1 MSANTLEAIF
11 VQRHKLVE
19 NLIELVC
26 DSAETANN
34 YFSLL
39 IGMRGIGKTHTIALI
54 YHRLKKKEELE
65 DKLLIAWLKEEEWG
79 VSSWLELLIR
89 IFSALETEYP
99 ELYKNKLQE
108 KGESLYQLSA
118 DDATDQA
125 ERMLKEFIGD
135 KTLLLLTENLDEIF
149 KGLGDIGQ
157 KQFRAYLQNYNLIT
171 IIATSQSLFAGVSE
185 KESPFYG
192 FFAPKYLDKLTIEAA
207 TELLRNIAELQKD
220 KELESFIKSPIG
232 KDRIKAIHHL
242 AGGNHRVYVIFSQF
256 LTRNSLD
263 ELVKPVMKTL
273 DELTPYYQARMQWLS
288 PQQRKMIELLCEKS
302 NALPVKE
309 IAKRCFISHQTASG
323 QLKEL
328 RKKGYVTAEAVGRES
343 FYELQEP
350 LMRICLEV
358 KKQRGEPIKL
368 FIDFLRIWYSK
379 KELQERLQQLPEN
392 CLEREYINH
401 ALVFKDDLMKEK
413 EYTAIGALVDEGIEQ
428 LVSGNPER
436 ALELFEE
443 AIKNNDHDST
453 SWYMQGMALAE
464 LERYDEA
471 ISSYNKALEIKPN
484 YDQAWNNRGITLA
497 NLGRF
502 DEAIA
507 SYNKALEFK
516 PDYDQAWNSR
526 GVALDG
532 LRRFDDAI
540 ASYDKAL
547 EIKPDNYEAW
557 YNRGMT
563 LGNLLRFDEAIASYD
578 KALEIKSDVYLTWYN
593 RGVALGNLGRF
604 DEAIASYNKALEI
617 KPDEV
622 DAWNN
627 RGVALDNLGRFDEAI
642 TSFDKALELKSDVF
656 EVWNNRGITLSNL
669 ERFEQAITSYKKAL
683 EFKPDLHQVW
693 SNQGNV
699 LRNLGR
705 FKEAVASYNKALEF
719 KPDFVDAW
727 NNRGVALFD
736 LGRFDEAITSFDKVL
751 EFKPDEVDAWNNRGV
766 VLDNLGR
773 LEEAIASFDKAISL
787 NIKESSAWFNRIEV
801 IFKLNNWEEGFKQ
814 LDDAL
819 NRFVNQTESYTGDTK
834 EYIKIIWD
842 STRDIDV
849 WKSRIE
855 TLVKTYDKHQVVSNL
870 SKGMVDHI
878 PILMSEMVSDKLART
893 WLEIWQSIVGDKLEL
908 SIALRFLKI
917 AVEYKESKGDR
928 RVLMKLAKEEREILE
943 PLVKIQ

>member
-19 NLIELVC
+19 DLIESVC
-26 DSAETANN
+26 HSAETANKH
-34 YFSLL
+34 FRLL

-54 YHRLKKKEELE
+54 YHRLKKREELE

-79 VSSWLELLIR
+79 VSSWLDLLIR
-89 IFSALETEYP
+89 IFSALENEDS
-99 ELYKNKLQE
+99 ELYETKIQE
-108 KGESLYQLSA
+108 KVESLYKLSA
-118 DDATDQA
+118 DDATYQA
-125 ERMLKEFIGD
+125 ERILKEFIGN

-149 KGLGDIGQ
+149 NGLGDIGQ
-157 KQFRAYLQNYNLIT
+157 KKFRAYLQNNNLIT
-171 IIATSQSLFAGVSE
+171 IIATSQSLFAGVSN
-185 KESPFYG
+185 KDSPFYG

-220 KELESFIKSPIG
+220 QELESFIKSPIG
-232 KDRIKAIHHL
+232 KDRIQAIHHL

-273 DELTPYYQARMQWLS
+273 DELTPYYQARMQYLS

-309 IAKRCFISHQTASG
+309 IAQRCFISPQTASG
-323 QLKEL
+323 QLKDL

-401 ALVFKDDLMKEK
+401 ALAVKESLMKQTMDKASIEG
-413 EYTAIGALVDEGIEQ
+413 ESLLIQGIEE
-428 LVSGNPER
+428 GN
-436 ALELFEE
+436 ALF
-443 AIKNNDHDST
+443 
-453 SWYMQGMALAE
+453 
-464 LERYDEA
+464 
-471 ISSYNKALEIKPN
+471 
-484 YDQAWNNRGITLA
+484 

-502 DEAIA
+502 D
-507 SYNKALEFK
+507 
-516 PDYDQAWNSR
+516 D
-526 GVALDG
+526 
-532 LRRFDDAI
+532 
-540 ASYDKAL
+540 
-547 EIKPDNYEAW
+547 
-557 YNRGMT
+557 
-563 LGNLLRFDEAIASYD
+563 
-578 KALEIKSDVYLTWYN
+578 
-593 RGVALGNLGRF
+593 
-604 DEAIASYNKALEI
+604 AIASYNKALEI
-617 KPDEV
+617 KPDKDE
-622 DAWNN
+622 AWYK
-627 RGVALDNLGRFDEAI
+627 RGNALFNLGRFDDAI
-642 TSFDKALELKSDVF
+642 
-656 EVWNNRGITLSNL
+656 
-669 ERFEQAITSYKKAL
+669 
-683 EFKPDLHQVW
+683 
-693 SNQGNV
+693 
-699 LRNLGR
+699 
-705 FKEAVASYNKALEF
+705 ASYNKALEI
-719 KPDFVDAW
+719 KPDKDEAW
-727 NNRGVALFD
+727 NNRGNVLFN
-736 LGRFDEAITSFDKVL
+736 LGRFDD
-751 EFKPDEVDAWNNRGV
+751 
-766 VLDNLGR
+766 
-773 LEEAIASFDKAISL
+773 AIASYNKAISL
-787 NIKESSAWFNRIEV
+787 NPKNSYSWFNRIEV
-801 IFKLNNWEEGFKQ
+801 IFKLNNWDEGFKQ

-819 NRFVNQTESYTGDTK
+819 NSFANQTESYTGDIK

-849 WKSRIE
+849 WKSCIE
-855 TLVKTYDKHQVVSNL
+855 TLVNIYDKHKVVSNL

-878 PILMSEMVSDKLART
+878 PTLMSEMVSDKLART

-908 SIALRFLKI
+908 SIALRFLKT